1 MTFILVL
8 DISFAQELFI
18 PDTSRWEMFLNE
30 DFNSPI
36 ISLSYYTDN
45 NCAKKEGEPPNRIEL
60 PALLMD
66 SNVYI
71 QNGNLVI
78 KNGPSIEPNT
88 LSQRRPMP
96 IRWMAPL
103 HIGDDCVLR
112 QL

>member
-71 QNGNLVI
+71 QNGATLKLKAQKEVFLE
-78 KNGPSIEPNT
+78 KGFEVENGGVLEVNT
-88 LSQRRPMP
+88 NTNR
-96 IRWMAPL
+96 
-103 HIGDDCVLR
+103 
-112 QL
+112 